1 MSFRSYLQ
9 KLDQSGHLIHVTEP
23 ISKTYEI
30 AGVLKE
36 LEPRPVIFE
45 NVRESPFRVAGNL
58 FCGKG
63 PFAEYFGI
71 QPSQIIATMT
81 QAIEHPIP
89 PLPPA
94 PLPKGEGRFPS
105 PHGGGAWGEGAAPCQ
120 EVITFD
126 PDLDTLPILFH
137 CEGDGGNYISSGV
150 FLAKHPIHGQN
161 ADFHRAMQFSK
172 TEMAIRVVKGRHF
185 DAFLE
190 ERRALDVAVCVGL
203 PPNILAAA
211 ATSVA
216 MGVDELHIANALEP
230 FAVVPAK
237 TVDVL
242 VPAEAEFVLEGTVY
256 TDRRHAEGPFV
267 DLTETQDVIR
277 NEPIFVVKAITHRR
291 DAIWH
296 ALLPGALEHKLL
308 MGMPREPTIFREVNK
323 VVRCLDVHINPGG
336 CSWLHAVVQID
347 KQHEDDGKKAIE
359 AAFAGHRS
367 CKHVYVVD
375 KDVDIYDPL
384 AVEWAM
390 ATRFQG
396 DVDMIVKERFPGSSL
411 DPSSEPGTHN
421 TCRVGFDLTAP
432 LESKGKQFGKAPFPK
447 VDLAKFGIRP

>member
-1 MSFRSYLQ
+1 MTLRSYLQ
-9 KLDQSGHLIHVTEP
+9 KLDERGQLLHITAP
-23 ISKTYEI
+23 ISKRYEI
-30 AGVLKE
+30 AGVLKK
-36 LEPRPVIFE
+36 LEPRPVLFE
-45 NVRESPFRVAGNL
+45 NVQESPFRVAGNL

-63 PFAEYFGI
+63 PFADYFGL
-71 QPSQIIATMT
+71 QPSQLIAALSV
-81 QAIEHPIP
+81 AIQHPIP
-89 PLPPA
+89 PSPSGRGA
-94 PLPKGEGRFPS
+94 GGEGP
-105 PHGGGAWGEGAAPCQ
+105 APCQ
-120 EVITFD
+120 EVVTLD
-126 PDLDTLPILFH
+126 PDLDELPILYH

-150 FLAKHPIHGQN
+150 FLAKHPLHGQN
-161 ADFHRAMQFSK
+161 ADFHRAMQFSRN
-172 TEMAIRVVKGRHF
+172 EMSIRVVKGRHF

-216 MGVDELHIANALEP
+216 LGVDELSIANALEP

-256 TDRRHAEGPFV
+256 ADRRHAEGPFV

-277 NEPIFVVKAITHRR
+277 QEPVFVVKAITHRK
-291 DAIWH
+291 DALWH

-323 VVRCLDVHINPGG
+323 VARCLDVHINPGG

-347 KQHEDDGKKAIE
+347 KQYEDDGRKAIE

-375 KDVDIYDPL
+375 QDIDIYDPL

-396 DVDMIVKERFPGSSL
+396 DVDMIVKERSPGSSL

-432 LESKGKQFGKAPFPK
+432 LEAKGKQFGKAPFPE
-447 VDLAKFGIRP
+447 VDLTRFV